1 MVKLHVPD
9 LFIYRWRYAFGYITV
24 GLGCLVLLF
33 VASLYIPGG
42 LSDREIAAV
51 TTANDLSIKHFQPD
65 MVVNLPYYLTQK
77 AGFYLFGLSEFSVKL
92 PTIILGALLV
102 LGLVLLLKMW
112 FKRNV
117 AVLTA
122 IVGIAAGPFLLAAQS
137 GSPGIL
143 YIFWPVWLLYTAA
156 VIARR
161 PTFPIAWK
169 ALFFILVALSLYTPL
184 SIYVV
189 IALVSAAL
197 LHPHLRHVVRSLSKF
212 RIITTLLIAS
222 VFVIPLGYSLYQEPS
237 FILKL
242 LGIPTSLDIL
252 ANLHQLFTQYVD
264 VVDPSNSTIMTPV
277 YEVAS
282 LMLAGVGIY
291 RIVTAKYTARSYILS
306 CWLVFLIPILIV
318 NPGLINV
325 TFLPFLLL
333 TGYGIEFL
341 IRYWYRLFPR
351 NPYARVVGLIP
362 IVILITTLTLSGL
375 DRFIYGY
382 LYNPSAARQASGDL
396 TILATELRHT
406 PKQPV
411 TLVVTSHEQAFYR
424 AVRRY
429 NPEWNIHEVT
439 STYPTDTSATVI
451 ASRGVR
457 ASIQIDTMPDKILA
471 SPLSEQ
477 ADRFYIYKNP
487 S

>member
-9 LFIYRWRYAFGYITV
+9 LFIYRWRYALGYVAI
-24 GLGCLVLLF
+24 GLGCLVLLV

-42 LSDREIAAV
+42 LSEREVAAV
-51 TTANDLSIKHFQPD
+51 ATSNDLSIKHFSPE
-65 MVVNLPYYLTQK
+65 MAINLPYYLTQK
-77 AGFYLFGLSEFSVKL
+77 ASFYLFGLSELSIKL
-92 PTIILGALLV
+92 PTIIAGALLV
-102 LGLVLLLKMW
+102 VGLVLLLKIW

-122 IVGIAAGPFLLAAQS
+122 IIGIAAGPFLLAAQS

-143 YIFWPVWLLYTAA
+143 YIFWPVWLFYIAA

-161 PTFPIAWK
+161 PPFPIVWK
-169 ALFFILVALSLYTPL
+169 ALFFITMALSVYTPL

-197 LHPHLRHVVRSLSKF
+197 LHPHLRHTVRSLSKF
-212 RIITTLLIAS
+212 RIIVTVLIAS
-222 VFVIPLGYSLYQEPS
+222 LFLIPLFYSLYKQPS
-237 FILKL
+237 LAITL
-242 LGIPTSLDIL
+242 LGIPSSLDIIASL
-252 ANLHQLFTQYVD
+252 QQLFRQYLD
-264 VVDPSNSTIMTPV
+264 VVHPSYGTIMTPV

-291 RIVTAKYTARSYILS
+291 RIVTAKYTAKSYILI
-306 CWLVFLIPILIV
+306 CWLVFLIPVLIV
-318 NPGLINV
+318 NPSLINV

-333 TGYGIEFL
+333 TGYGIDFL

-375 DRFIYGY
+375 DRFVYGY
-382 LYNPSAARQASGDL
+382 LYSPSSARQASSDL
-396 TILATELRHT
+396 AILSSELRKN

-411 TLVVTSHEQAFYR
+411 VLLVASDELAFYN
-424 AVRRY
+424 AARRY
-429 NPEWNIHEVT
+429 NPEWNIHDVT
-439 STYPTDTSATVI
+439 TTDPGKKAQLVI
-451 ASRGVR
+451 ASHDAARQ
-457 ASIQIDTMPDKILA
+457 AETIPTAILT
-471 SPLSEQ
+471 SPLHAQ
-477 ADRFYIYKNP
+477 ADRFYLYKNP